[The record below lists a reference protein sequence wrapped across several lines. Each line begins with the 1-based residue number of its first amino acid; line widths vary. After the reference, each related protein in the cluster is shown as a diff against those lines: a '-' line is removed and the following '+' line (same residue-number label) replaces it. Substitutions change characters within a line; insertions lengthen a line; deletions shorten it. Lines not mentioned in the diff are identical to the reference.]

1 MSAAAA
7 LAPAWPSLAETPS
20 PWDAAPR
27 GEAALAARWFAGLR
41 APDRVADGRSL
52 RVRFPG
58 VPAPG
63 HGPDARDAV
72 VELDG
77 AELRGD
83 VEFHLRA
90 GGWRAHG
97 HHRDPAYARVVLHVV
112 EENDGGALVTLH
124 DGGRAIALAVA
135 PPPEAAPPAFEP
147 PCAAAARLAP
157 PDAALERLGLERLR
171 AKTSRARHWAAA
183 RGPASVL
190 HALALETLGG
200 RRNREAFAE
209 AARRLP
215 LPALLERAP
224 DASEERRAEALAGA
238 LREAARGL
246 PLSRRGLRPAAFPER
261 RLEALAA
268 LCARLWPDARP
279 VWPEALAAPAAAP
292 RALRVPGIG
301 ADAALELTVN
311 AVLPAALGADVWP
324 AREALDRFRALPAPA
339 PYGQLRPLARWLGAG
354 GGAPLARAAALQGG
368 LDLHARHCARGGC
381 GACPLSAPPPRAC
394 GIAREGGE

>member
-7 LAPAWPSLAETPS
+7 PAPAWRSLAETPA

-41 APDRVADGRSL
+41 APERVADGRSL

-135 PPPEAAPPAFEP
+135 PPPLAAPPAFEP
-147 PCAAAARLAP
+147 PCAAAARLAA

-200 RRNREAFAE
+200 RRNRESFAE
-209 AARRLP
+209 VARRLP

-224 DASEERRAEALAGA
+224 DAPEERRAEALAGA

-246 PLSRRGLRPAAFPER
+246 PLSRRGLRPAAFPNAAWR
-261 RLEALAA
+261 RS
-268 LCARLWPDARP
+268 PP
-279 VWPEALAAPAAAP
+279 SAPASGPTRAP
-292 RALRVPGIG
+292 SG
-301 ADAALELTVN
+301 
-311 AVLPAALGADVWP
+311 P
-324 AREALDRFRALPAPA
+324 ARWPRPPTRPAP
-339 PYGQLRPLARWLGAG
+339 
-354 GGAPLARAAALQGG
+354 
-368 LDLHARHCARGGC
+368 CASP
-381 GACPLSAPPPRAC
+381 ASAPPPPSS
-394 GIAREGGE
+394 